1 MNVADN
7 CLLGLG
13 ETYCKSFF
21 IYKTKISSAKLF
33 IYCQQYLCAVFGT
46 ADTPIGTQWKSNNSS
61 EPTGPLEHNSILS
74 IL

>member
-1 MNVADN
+1 MNVAEN
-7 CLLGLG
+7 CLLGPG

-21 IYKTKISSAKLF
+21 ILKTKISSAKLF
-33 IYCQQYLCAVFGT
+33 LFIANNIYVCT

-61 EPTGPLEHNSILS
+61 EPTGPSEHNSIVS